1 MEWDA
6 KKFKVYN
13 GKTGKCIQSVPE
25 KLGISGGAVIGADY
39 IEKHNLVATTSN
51 NNSINLW
58 DSKNYIF
65 RDWICTS
72 EI

>member
-1 MEWDA
+1 
-6 KKFKVYN
+6 
-13 GKTGKCIQSVPE
+13 VPE

-65 RDWICTS
+65 RD
-72 EI
+72 

>member
-13 GKTGKCIQSVPE
+13 AKTGKCIQSVPE

-39 IEKHNLVATTSN
+39 IDKHNLVATTSN

-65 RDWICTS
+65 WDRICTS